1 MVLIF
6 PLIGIFLSVIDVFIN
21 KPFSAKVFPAVILY
35 AVGYTLLA
43 AFCFIAFLV
52 VLSLFVDLKKPN
64 KKFNKPL
71 DKPHRV
77 WYNKDTKR
85 AGREERNCREVGS
98 RTG

>member
-64 KKFNKPL
+64 KKFNKFYNAVPL
-71 DKPHRV
+71 PLKLRFLPATQR
-77 WYNKDTKR
+77 
-85 AGREERNCREVGS
+85 
-98 RTG
+98 